1 MVDGRWEGNGKR
13 SEGVKETAPG
23 GEQEQMMN
31 GRVSGWRQLWRAE
44 WRLKKKSFGT
54 LLPATTNYPFS
65 SRLNY
70 CLLGSTI
77 TLPTLCHSEPWILGL
92 AQSNQTANYSTYE

>member
-44 WRLKKKSFGT
+44 WRLKKKKALGHCYQLQLTTFFLSQAK
-54 LLPATTNYPFS
+54 LLPFSGPRSHCQPSATRN
-65 SRLNY
+65 
-70 CLLGSTI
+70 LG
-77 TLPTLCHSEPWILGL
+77 
-92 AQSNQTANYSTYE
+92 Y